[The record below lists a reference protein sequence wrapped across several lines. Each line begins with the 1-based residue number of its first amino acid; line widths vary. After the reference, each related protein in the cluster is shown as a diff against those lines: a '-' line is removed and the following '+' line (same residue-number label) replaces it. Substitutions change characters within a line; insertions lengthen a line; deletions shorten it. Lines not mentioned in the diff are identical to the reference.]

1 MSFLQGQSESF
12 VSHID
17 ARMRECANQQD
28 YENAAKWRDRKQA
41 IERVLER
48 NSVVFVDNTDADVIG
63 IFIAELDV
71 GAQIFHVRGG
81 RIVGERFISLDNSNN
96 LTRAEYV
103 EKVLARIYSDENHAG
118 VPREILVSELPE
130 DVKLVTTWLSEVK
143 GSKVDLR
150 VPQRG
155 DKRVLMATAVEN
167 ARRNL
172 ERLAIE
178 RSADITVRTQALN
191 LLQEYLDLD
200 EPPLRIECIDVSTL
214 QGTDTVAS
222 LVVFEDALPKKKD
235 YRTFIIRGERVD
247 DLSAIAEVV
256 KRRFDPHKTEQPVAS
271 ETDIPVDQNVARFA
285 YMPSLLVIDGA
296 QGQVEAAAKAMRAS
310 GIDIPIVGLA
320 KRLEEVWVNG
330 SSEPLILPRNSPALH
345 LLQRVRDE
353 SHRVA
358 IRLHRNRRGKRALQ
372 SELDNISG
380 LGEVRKKALLEHFG
394 SVKSIKG
401 AQLSQISEVPG
412 IGPGLAQ
419 SIFEKLHG
427 EGA

>member
-1 MSFLQGQSESF
+1 
-12 VSHID
+12 
-17 ARMRECANQQD
+17 
-28 YENAAKWRDRKQA
+28 
-41 IERVLER
+41 
-48 NSVVFVDNTDADVIG
+48 
-63 IFIAELDV
+63 
-71 GAQIFHVRGG
+71 
-81 RIVGERFISLDNSNN
+81 VGERFISLDNSNN

-103 EKVLARIYSDENHAG
+103 EKVLARIYLDENHAG

-256 KRRFDPHKTEQPVAS
+256 KRRFDPSKTEQPVAG

-310 GIDIPIVGLA
+310 GVDIPIVGLA